1 VIEVNLLPGGKK
13 RTSKGGGFSFSM
25 PKLSLG
31 GGGGEGPDRYVL
43 FFAVA
48 AAIGIG
54 YMGWSFWS
62 SVSEREELEIRL
74 EEERQDSITLAA
86 AIEQIN
92 LLTARRDS
100 IAERVAI
107 IQEIDAGRFVW
118 PHVLDEVAAAV
129 PDYVWLSQLTYANAD
144 PLQIRIVGRAGSIR
158 DVTAFMRR
166 LEISTFLRNVETQN
180 IQQQPSET
188 DPTDLVQVFEL
199 LVTYESPPIE
209 ELQTVPLFEDGSVA
223 AQSATPAGN

>member
-1 VIEVNLLPGGKK
+1 MIEVNLLPGGKK
-13 RTSKGGGFSFSM
+13 RASKGGRSFSL

-31 GGGGEGPDRYVL
+31 GGDAGDPYVI

-48 AAIGIG
+48 AAIALG
-54 YMGWSFWS
+54 YMGWSFLR
-62 SVSEREELEIRL
+62 VRGEAEDLAVRL
-74 EEERQDSITLAA
+74 EQERQDSITLAA
-86 AIEQIN
+86 RIEQIN

-118 PHVLDEVAAAV
+118 PHLLDEIGASV
-129 PDYVWLSQLTYANAD
+129 PEYTWLTEITYVGDN
-144 PLQIRIVGRAGSIR
+144 PLQVRIAGRAGSIFAI
-158 DVTAFMRR
+158 TNFMSR
-166 LEISTFLRNVETQN
+166 LETSAFLRDIEPQT

-199 LVTYESPPIE
+199 LVTYEPPPLD
-209 ELQTVPLFEDGSVA
+209 ELQTVPLFDEEAVS
-223 AQSATPAGN
+223 AQSAAPPAGD

>member
-74 EEERQDSITLAA
+74 EE
-86 AIEQIN
+86 IN